1 MVKNIPG
8 EKWEPF
14 RFKGHKSMR
23 NKYAISS
30 QGRIASYT
38 NDLKSDGKI
47 LKGSITAG
55 YRTFNLHVDGSSIT
69 LYVHREVARTFVPKK
84 SPKEKI
90 VIHLNHDKTDN
101 RSKNLKWVAV
111 ADATAHQQK
120 SPARKAY
127 KLKQQNLT
135 KGHKLTV
142 SMVRSIK
149 STLANPKRKQT
160 NRQLA
165 QKYNVSE
172 MTIYR
177 IQRGESWGR
186 V

>member
-1 MVKNIPG
+1 MIKNIPG
-8 EKWEPF
+8 EKWKPF
-14 RFKGHKSMR
+14 QFKGHKSMR

-30 QGRIASYT
+30 QGRIASFT
-38 NDLKSDGKI
+38 KDLKSDGKI
-47 LKGSITAG
+47 LKGSTTAG
-55 YRTFNLHVDGSSIT
+55 YKTFNLHVEGTSIT
-69 LYVHREVARTFVPKK
+69 LYIHREVARTFVPKK

-101 RSKNLKWVAV
+101 RSKNLKWVSMS
-111 ADATAHQQK
+111 DATAHQQK

-142 SMVRSIK
+142 SMVKAIK
-149 STLANPKRKQT
+149 STLANPRRKLT

-165 QKYNVSE
+165 QKYDVSE

-177 IQRGESWGR
+177 IQRGESWAR